1 MSMNKHN
8 TFNYTVIGVI
18 LFMTGVLQNFQANAQ
33 RLNPDGLKMVSRV
46 RIGNNKTIDFKYDD
60 ENRLQEVIYTYTY
73 TSTFKSL
80 SNSTTYK
87 EVISKNGNVIT
98 QSSFINGKPFDHYS
112 DNPERDGYKN
122 FFKYE
127 YHLNEDGKI
136 EKFYIYE
143 YTWAHTI
150 ARTTNSLYYEDG
162 KLSGICSSSSYKEN
176 KPYYHYD
183 PSLLCKKI
191 YYTHQGF
198 YPQKIY
204 YSLTDEQHKK
214 YAPELTEDEYKES
227 LAGMKRNEYK
237 IDYDSYEYSPN
248 IKNDT
253 NIGFNGLELMSEMG
267 VSSGGDALDNILYY
281 TEWIGL
287 RERNMLM
294 NAKRKERTLVYKYDE
309 RGNIVKM
316 IYRYGEKMRKHRV
329 DMEKDL
335 LTISIEYVK

>member
-1 MSMNKHN
+1 M
-8 TFNYTVIGVI
+8 
-18 LFMTGVLQNFQANAQ
+18 
-33 RLNPDGLKMVSRV
+33 
-46 RIGNNKTIDFKYDD
+46 KTDSSKI
-60 ENRLQEVIYTYTY
+60 
-73 TSTFKSL
+73 L

-87 EVISKNGNVIT
+87 EVITKNGNAIT

-112 DNPERDGYKN
+112 DNPERDGYET

-136 EKFYIYE
+136 GKFYIYE

-150 ARTTNSLYYEDG
+150 ARTTVSLCYEDG
-162 KLSGICSSSSYKEN
+162 KLSEICSSHSYKEN

-183 PSLLCKKI
+183 PSLSCKKI

-227 LAGMKRNEYK
+227 LSGMERSEYK

-281 TEWIGL
+281 TEWVGL

-316 IYRYGEKMRKHRV
+316 IYRYGENMRKHRV

-335 LTISIEYVK
+335 FTIAIEYVE

>member
-8 TFNYTVIGVI
+8 TFSYTVIGAI
-18 LFMTGVLQNFQANAQ
+18 LFMTGLLQNFQANAQ
-33 RLNPDGLKMVSRV
+33 RVNSDGLKMVSKV
-46 RIGNNKTIDFKYDD
+46 CIGNNKTIDFKYNDG
-60 ENRLQEVIYTYTY
+60 NRLQEVIYTYT
-73 TSTFKSL
+73 SKIL

-87 EVISKNGNVIT
+87 EVITKNGNAIT
-98 QSSFINGKPFDHYS
+98 QSSFINGVPFDHYS
-112 DNPERDGYKN
+112 DNPERDGYET

-136 EKFYIYE
+136 GKFYIYE

-150 ARTTNSLYYEDG
+150 ARTTVSLCYEDG
-162 KLSGICSSSSYKEN
+162 KLSEICSSHSYKEN

-183 PSLLCKKI
+183 PSLSCKKI

-227 LAGMKRNEYK
+227 LSGMERSEYK

-281 TEWIGL
+281 TEWVGL

-316 IYRYGEKMRKHRV
+316 IYRYGENMRKHRV

-335 LTISIEYVK
+335 FTISIEYVE

>member
-8 TFNYTVIGVI
+8 TFSYTVIGAI
-18 LFMTGVLQNFQANAQ
+18 LFMTGLLQNFQANAQ

-46 RIGNNKTIDFKYDD
+46 CIGNNKTIDFKYDD
-60 ENRLQEVIYTYTY
+60 ENRLQEVIYTYT
-73 TSTFKSL
+73 SKIL

-87 EVISKNGNVIT
+87 EVITKNGNAIT
-98 QSSFINGKPFDHYS
+98 QSSFINGVPFDHYS
-112 DNPERDGYKN
+112 DNPERDGYET

-136 EKFYIYE
+136 GKFYIYE

-150 ARTTNSLYYEDG
+150 ARTTVSLCYEDG
-162 KLSGICSSSSYKEN
+162 KLSEICSSHSYKEN

-183 PSLLCKKI
+183 PSLSCKKI

-227 LAGMKRNEYK
+227 LSGMERSEYK

-281 TEWIGL
+281 TEWVGL

-316 IYRYGEKMRKHRV
+316 IYRYGENMRKHRV

-335 LTISIEYVK
+335 FTISIEYVE

>member
-1 MSMNKHN
+1 MLMNKRNSLGH
-8 TFNYTVIGVI
+8 TIIGI
-18 LFMTGVLQNFQANAQ
+18 FLFMASLLSSSQANAQ

-46 RIGNNKTIDFKYDD
+46 CIGNNKTIDFKYDD
-60 ENRLQEVIYTYTY
+60 ENRLQEVIYTYT
-73 TSTFKSL
+73 SKIL

-87 EVISKNGNVIT
+87 EVITKNGNAIT

-112 DNPERDGYKN
+112 DNPERDGYET

-136 EKFYIYE
+136 GKFYIYE

-150 ARTTNSLYYEDG
+150 ARTTVSLCYEDG
-162 KLSGICSSSSYKEN
+162 TLSEICSSHSYKEN

-183 PSLLCKKI
+183 PSLSCKKI

-227 LAGMKRNEYK
+227 LSGMERSEYK

-281 TEWIGL
+281 TEWVGL

-316 IYRYGEKMRKHRV
+316 IYRYGENMRKHRV

-335 LTISIEYVK
+335 FTIAIEYVE

>member
-8 TFNYTVIGVI
+8 TFSYTVIGAI
-18 LFMTGVLQNFQANAQ
+18 LFMTGLLQNFQANAQ
-33 RLNPDGLKMVSRV
+33 RVNSDGLKMVSRV
-46 RIGNNKTIDFKYDD
+46 CIGNNKTIDFKYDD

-112 DNPERDGYKN
+112 DNPERDGYEN

-150 ARTTNSLYYEDG
+150 ARKTNSLYYEDG
-162 KLSGICSSSSYKEN
+162 KLSRICSSRSYKEN

-183 PSLLCKKI
+183 PSLSCKKI

-214 YAPELTEDEYKES
+214 YAPELTEDEY
-227 LAGMKRNEYK
+227 
-237 IDYDSYEYSPN
+237 P
-248 IKNDT
+248 
-253 NIGFNGLELMSEMG
+253 
-267 VSSGGDALDNILYY
+267 
-281 TEWIGL
+281 
-287 RERNMLM
+287 
-294 NAKRKERTLVYKYDE
+294 
-309 RGNIVKM
+309 
-316 IYRYGEKMRKHRV
+316 
-329 DMEKDL
+329 
-335 LTISIEYVK
+335 

>member
-1 MSMNKHN
+1 MLMNKRNSLGH
-8 TFNYTVIGVI
+8 TIIGI
-18 LFMTGVLQNFQANAQ
+18 FLFMASLLSSSQANAQ

-46 RIGNNKTIDFKYDD
+46 CIGNNKTIDFKYDD
-60 ENRLQEVIYTYTY
+60 ENRLQEVIYTYT
-73 TSTFKSL
+73 SKIL

-87 EVISKNGNVIT
+87 EVITKNGNAIT
-98 QSSFINGKPFDHYS
+98 QSSFINGVPFDHYS
-112 DNPERDGYKN
+112 DNPERDGYET

-136 EKFYIYE
+136 GKFYIYE

-150 ARTTNSLYYEDG
+150 ARTTVSLCYEDG
-162 KLSGICSSSSYKEN
+162 KLSEICSSRSYKEN

-183 PSLLCKKI
+183 PSLSCKKI

-227 LAGMKRNEYK
+227 LSGMERSEYK

-281 TEWIGL
+281 TEWVGL

-316 IYRYGEKMRKHRV
+316 IYRYGENMRKHRV

-335 LTISIEYVK
+335 FTISIEYVE

>member
-1 MSMNKHN
+1 
-8 TFNYTVIGVI
+8 
-18 LFMTGVLQNFQANAQ
+18 MTGVLQNFQANAQ

-60 ENRLQEVIYTYTY
+60 ENRLREVIYTYTH
-73 TSTFKSL
+73 TSIFKSL

-112 DNPERDGYKN
+112 DNPER
-122 FFKYE
+122 
-127 YHLNEDGKI
+127 EDGKI

-335 LTISIEYVK
+335 LTISIEYVE

>member
-1 MSMNKHN
+1 MLMNKRNSLGH
-8 TFNYTVIGVI
+8 TIIGI
-18 LFMTGVLQNFQANAQ
+18 FLFMASLLSSSQANAQ

-46 RIGNNKTIDFKYDD
+46 CIGNNKTIDFKYNDG
-60 ENRLQEVIYTYTY
+60 NRLQEVIYTYT
-73 TSTFKSL
+73 SKIL

-87 EVISKNGNVIT
+87 EVITKNGNAIT
-98 QSSFINGKPFDHYS
+98 QSSFINGVPFDHYS
-112 DNPERDGYKN
+112 DNPERDGYET

-136 EKFYIYE
+136 GKFYIYE

-150 ARTTNSLYYEDG
+150 ARTTVSLCYEDG
-162 KLSGICSSSSYKEN
+162 KLSEICSSHSYKEN

-183 PSLLCKKI
+183 PSLSCKKI

-227 LAGMKRNEYK
+227 LSGMERSEYK

-281 TEWIGL
+281 TEWVGL

-316 IYRYGEKMRKHRV
+316 IYRYGENMRKHRV

-335 LTISIEYVK
+335 FTISIEYVE

>member
-1 MSMNKHN
+1 MNKHN
-8 TFNYTVIGVI
+8 TFSYTVIGAI
-18 LFMTGVLQNFQANAQ
+18 LFMTGLLQNFQANAQ

-46 RIGNNKTIDFKYDD
+46 CIGNNKTIDFKYDD
-60 ENRLQEVIYTYTY
+60 ENRLQEVIYTYT
-73 TSTFKSL
+73 SKIL

-87 EVISKNGNVIT
+87 EVITKNGNAIT
-98 QSSFINGKPFDHYS
+98 QSSFINGVPFDHYS
-112 DNPERDGYKN
+112 DNPERDGYET

-136 EKFYIYE
+136 GKFYIYE

-150 ARTTNSLYYEDG
+150 ARTTVSLCYEDG
-162 KLSGICSSSSYKEN
+162 KLSEICSSHSYKEN

-183 PSLLCKKI
+183 PSLSCKKI

-227 LAGMKRNEYK
+227 LSGMERSEYK

-281 TEWIGL
+281 TEWVGL

-316 IYRYGEKMRKHRV
+316 IYRYGENMRKHRV

-335 LTISIEYVK
+335 FTISIEYVE

>member
-1 MSMNKHN
+1 MNKRNSLGH
-8 TFNYTVIGVI
+8 TIIGI
-18 LFMTGVLQNFQANAQ
+18 FLFMASLLSSSQANAQ

-46 RIGNNKTIDFKYDD
+46 CIGNNKTIDFKYDD
-60 ENRLQEVIYTYTY
+60 ENRLQEVIYTYT
-73 TSTFKSL
+73 SKIL

-87 EVISKNGNVIT
+87 EVITKNGNAIT

-112 DNPERDGYKN
+112 DNPERDGYET

-136 EKFYIYE
+136 GKFYIYE

-150 ARTTNSLYYEDG
+150 ARTTVSLCYEDG
-162 KLSGICSSSSYKEN
+162 KLSEICSSHSYKEN

-183 PSLLCKKI
+183 PSLSCKKI

-227 LAGMKRNEYK
+227 LSGMERSEYK

-281 TEWIGL
+281 TEWVGL

-316 IYRYGEKMRKHRV
+316 IYRYGENMRKHRV

-335 LTISIEYVK
+335 FTIAIEYVE

>member
-1 MSMNKHN
+1 MLMNKRNSLGH
-8 TFNYTVIGVI
+8 TIIGI
-18 LFMTGVLQNFQANAQ
+18 FLFMASLLSSSQANAQ

-46 RIGNNKTIDFKYDD
+46 CIGNNKTIDFKYDD

-80 SNSTTYK
+80 SNSTTYT
-87 EVISKNGNVIT
+87 EVNSKNGTVIT

-112 DNPERDGYKN
+112 DNPERDGY
-122 FFKYE
+122 E
-127 YHLNEDGKI
+127 R
-136 EKFYIYE
+136 
-143 YTWAHTI
+143 AHTI
-150 ARTTNSLYYEDG
+150 ARKTVSLYYEDG
-162 KLSGICSSSSYKEN
+162 KLSRICSSRSYKEN

-183 PSLLCKKI
+183 PSLSCKKI

-227 LAGMKRNEYK
+227 LSGMERSEYK

-281 TEWIGL
+281 TEWVGL

-309 RGNIVKM
+309 RGNIIKM
-316 IYRYGEKMRKHRV
+316 IYRYGENMRKHRV

-335 LTISIEYVK
+335 FTISIEYVE

>member
-1 MSMNKHN
+1 M
-8 TFNYTVIGVI
+8 
-18 LFMTGVLQNFQANAQ
+18 A
-33 RLNPDGLKMVSRV
+33 
-46 RIGNNKTIDFKYDD
+46 
-60 ENRLQEVIYTYTY
+60 
-73 TSTFKSL
+73 SL
-80 SNSTTYK
+80 C
-87 EVISKNGNVIT
+87 
-98 QSSFINGKPFDHYS
+98 DHYS
-112 DNPERDGYKN
+112 DNPERDGYEN

-136 EKFYIYE
+136 GKFYIYE

-150 ARTTNSLYYEDG
+150 ARTTVSLCYEDG
-162 KLSGICSSSSYKEN
+162 KLSEICSSRSYKEN

-183 PSLLCKKI
+183 PSLSCKKI

-227 LAGMKRNEYK
+227 LSGMERSEYK

-316 IYRYGEKMRKHRV
+316 IYRYGENMRKHRV

-335 LTISIEYVK
+335 FTISIEYVE

>member
-1 MSMNKHN
+1 MNKHN
-8 TFNYTVIGVI
+8 TFSYTVIGAI
-18 LFMTGVLQNFQANAQ
+18 LFMTGLLQNFQANAQ
-33 RLNPDGLKMVSRV
+33 RVNSDGLKMVSRV
-46 RIGNNKTIDFKYDD
+46 CIGNNKTIDFKYNDG
-60 ENRLQEVIYTYTY
+60 NRLQEVIYTYT
-73 TSTFKSL
+73 SKIL

-87 EVISKNGNVIT
+87 EVITKNGNAIT
-98 QSSFINGKPFDHYS
+98 QSSFINGVPFDHYS
-112 DNPERDGYKN
+112 DNPERDGYET

-136 EKFYIYE
+136 GKFYIYE

-150 ARTTNSLYYEDG
+150 ARTTVSLCYEDG
-162 KLSGICSSSSYKEN
+162 KLSEICSSHSYKEN

-183 PSLLCKKI
+183 PSLSCKKI

-227 LAGMKRNEYK
+227 LSGMERSEYK

-253 NIGFNGLELMSEMG
+253 NIGFNGSELMSEMG

-281 TEWIGL
+281 TEWVGL

-316 IYRYGEKMRKHRV
+316 IYRYGENMRKHRV

-335 LTISIEYVK
+335 FTISIEYVE

>member
-1 MSMNKHN
+1 MNKHN
-8 TFNYTVIGVI
+8 TFSYTVIGAI
-18 LFMTGVLQNFQANAQ
+18 LFMTGLLQNFQANAQ
-33 RLNPDGLKMVSRV
+33 RVNSDGLKMVSKV
-46 RIGNNKTIDFKYDD
+46 CIGNNKTIDFKYNDG
-60 ENRLQEVIYTYTY
+60 NRLQEVIYTYT
-73 TSTFKSL
+73 SKIL

-87 EVISKNGNVIT
+87 EVITKNGNAIT
-98 QSSFINGKPFDHYS
+98 QSSFINGVPFDHYS
-112 DNPERDGYKN
+112 DNPERDGYET

-136 EKFYIYE
+136 GKFYIYE

-150 ARTTNSLYYEDG
+150 ARTTVSLCYEDG
-162 KLSGICSSSSYKEN
+162 KLSEICSSHSYKEN

-183 PSLLCKKI
+183 PSLSCKKI

-227 LAGMKRNEYK
+227 LSGMERSEYN
-237 IDYDSYEYSPN
+237 IYYDSYEYSPN

-281 TEWIGL
+281 TEWVGL

-316 IYRYGEKMRKHRV
+316 IYRYGENMRKHRV

-335 LTISIEYVK
+335 FTISIEYVE

>member
-1 MSMNKHN
+1 M
-8 TFNYTVIGVI
+8 
-18 LFMTGVLQNFQANAQ
+18 
-33 RLNPDGLKMVSRV
+33 
-46 RIGNNKTIDFKYDD
+46 
-60 ENRLQEVIYTYTY
+60 
-73 TSTFKSL
+73 
-80 SNSTTYK
+80 
-87 EVISKNGNVIT
+87 
-98 QSSFINGKPFDHYS
+98 PFDHYS
-112 DNPERDGYKN
+112 DNPERDGYET

-136 EKFYIYE
+136 GKFYIYE

-150 ARTTNSLYYEDG
+150 ARTTVSLCYEDG
-162 KLSGICSSSSYKEN
+162 KLSEICSSHSYKEN

-183 PSLLCKKI
+183 SSLSCKKI

-227 LAGMKRNEYK
+227 LSGMERSEYK

-281 TEWIGL
+281 TEWVGL

-316 IYRYGEKMRKHRV
+316 IYRYGENMRKHRV

-335 LTISIEYVK
+335 FTISIEYVE

>member
-1 MSMNKHN
+1 MNKRNSLGH
-8 TFNYTVIGVI
+8 TIIGI
-18 LFMTGVLQNFQANAQ
+18 FLFMASLLSSSQANAQ

-46 RIGNNKTIDFKYDD
+46 CIGNNKTIDFKYDD
-60 ENRLQEVIYTYTY
+60 ENRLQEVIYTYT
-73 TSTFKSL
+73 SKIL

-87 EVISKNGNVIT
+87 EVITKNGNAIT

-112 DNPERDGYKN
+112 DNPERDGYET

-136 EKFYIYE
+136 GKFYIYE

-150 ARTTNSLYYEDG
+150 ARTTVSLCYEDG
-162 KLSGICSSSSYKEN
+162 KLSEICSSHSYKEN

-183 PSLLCKKI
+183 PSLSCKKI

-227 LAGMKRNEYK
+227 LSGMERSEYK

-281 TEWIGL
+281 TEWVGL

-316 IYRYGEKMRKHRV
+316 IYRYGENMRKHRV

-335 LTISIEYVK
+335 FTISIEYVE

>member
-8 TFNYTVIGVI
+8 TFSYTIIGI
-18 LFMTGVLQNFQANAQ
+18 FLFMASLLSSSQANAQ

-46 RIGNNKTIDFKYDD
+46 CIGNNKTIDFKYDD

-87 EVISKNGNVIT
+87 EVITKNGNAIT
-98 QSSFINGKPFDHYS
+98 QSSFINGVPFDHYS
-112 DNPERDGYKN
+112 DNPERDGYET

-136 EKFYIYE
+136 GKFYIYE

-150 ARTTNSLYYEDG
+150 ARTTVSLCYEDG
-162 KLSGICSSSSYKEN
+162 KLSEICSSHSYKEN

-183 PSLLCKKI
+183 PSLSCKKI

-227 LAGMKRNEYK
+227 LSGMERSEYK

-281 TEWIGL
+281 TEWVGL

-316 IYRYGEKMRKHRV
+316 IYRYGENMRKHRV

-335 LTISIEYVK
+335 FTISIEYVE

>member
-1 MSMNKHN
+1 M
-8 TFNYTVIGVI
+8 
-18 LFMTGVLQNFQANAQ
+18 
-33 RLNPDGLKMVSRV
+33 
-46 RIGNNKTIDFKYDD
+46 
-60 ENRLQEVIYTYTY
+60 
-73 TSTFKSL
+73 
-80 SNSTTYK
+80 
-87 EVISKNGNVIT
+87 
-98 QSSFINGKPFDHYS
+98 
-112 DNPERDGYKN
+112 
-122 FFKYE
+122 
-127 YHLNEDGKI
+127 NEDGKI
-136 EKFYIYE
+136 GKFYIYE

-150 ARTTNSLYYEDG
+150 ARKTVSLYYEDG
-162 KLSGICSSSSYKEN
+162 KLSRICSSRSYKEN

-183 PSLLCKKI
+183 PSLSCKKI

-227 LAGMKRNEYK
+227 LSGMERSEYN
-237 IDYDSYEYSPN
+237 IYYDSYEYSPN

-281 TEWIGL
+281 TEWVGL

-316 IYRYGEKMRKHRV
+316 IYRYGENMRKHRV

-335 LTISIEYVK
+335 FTISIEYVE

>member
-8 TFNYTVIGVI
+8 TFGYTVIGAI
-18 LFMTGVLQNFQANAQ
+18 LFMTGLLQNFQANAQ
-33 RLNPDGLKMVSRV
+33 RVNSDGLKMVSRV
-46 RIGNNKTIDFKYDD
+46 CIGNNKTIDFKYDD
-60 ENRLQEVIYTYTY
+60 GNRLQEVIYTYT
-73 TSTFKSL
+73 SKIL

-87 EVISKNGNVIT
+87 EVITKNGNAIT
-98 QSSFINGKPFDHYS
+98 QSSFINGVPFDHYS
-112 DNPERDGYKN
+112 DNPERDGYET

-136 EKFYIYE
+136 GKFYIYE

-150 ARTTNSLYYEDG
+150 ARTTVSLCYEDG
-162 KLSGICSSSSYKEN
+162 KLSEICSSHSYKEN

-183 PSLLCKKI
+183 PSLSCKKI

-227 LAGMKRNEYK
+227 LVGMKRSEYK

-281 TEWIGL
+281 TEWVGL

-316 IYRYGEKMRKHRV
+316 IYRYGENMRKHRV

-335 LTISIEYVK
+335 LTISIEYVE

>member
-1 MSMNKHN
+1 MAS
-8 TFNYTVIGVI
+8 
-18 LFMTGVLQNFQANAQ
+18 LLSSSQANAQ

-46 RIGNNKTIDFKYDD
+46 CIGNNKTIDFKYNDG
-60 ENRLQEVIYTYTY
+60 NRLQEVIYTYT
-73 TSTFKSL
+73 SKIL

-87 EVISKNGNVIT
+87 EVITKNGNAIT
-98 QSSFINGKPFDHYS
+98 QSSFINGVPFDHYS
-112 DNPERDGYKN
+112 DNPERDGYET

-136 EKFYIYE
+136 GKFYIYE

-150 ARTTNSLYYEDG
+150 ARTTVSLCYEDG
-162 KLSGICSSSSYKEN
+162 KLSEICSSHSYKEN

-183 PSLLCKKI
+183 PSLSCKKI

-227 LAGMKRNEYK
+227 LSGMERSEYK

-281 TEWIGL
+281 TEWVGL

-316 IYRYGEKMRKHRV
+316 IYRYGENMRKHRV

-335 LTISIEYVK
+335 FTISIEYVE